1 MLKIGWFSTGNG
13 EGSLGFIKYFLE
25 YVQKYNLDISLEYVF
40 INREY
45 GEHNGSDN
53 FIDYLKINKIN
64 TITLSSKKFKK
75 NNFNKPFSKYRREYD
90 LEVKNRISS
99 YDTDLIIM
107 AGYMLIL
114 SDILCD
120 NFRFINL
127 HPALPKGPKGTWM
140 DVIKYLISNS
150 ITESGLNVHV
160 VTNKLDAGKS
170 IGYCNFSYGD
180 HDKEWQ
186 EYHEL
191 SKNTESINYQ
201 NLKLFSLIRNQI
213 LDREKIL
220 LLCVIEEFLKNKY
233 VLNDIFDYPDKS
245 EAYKNFTVGKVLKA
259 EKHPDADKLKVC
271 EVETNLGKFQV

>member
-245 EAYKNFTVGKVLKA
+245 GAYKSINYSSKIESILS
-259 EKHPDADKLKVC
+259 
-271 EVETNLGKFQV
+271 